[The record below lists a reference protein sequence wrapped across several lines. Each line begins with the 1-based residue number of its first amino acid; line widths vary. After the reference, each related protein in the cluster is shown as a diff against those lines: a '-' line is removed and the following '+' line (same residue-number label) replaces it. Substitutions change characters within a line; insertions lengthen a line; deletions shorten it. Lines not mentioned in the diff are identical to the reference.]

1 MSARRK
7 RTGRPGGRRPAR
19 SGGAPRRARPAPGRR
34 RTPPRRVA
42 RQARPAAAPG
52 RVAPAAGRVGA
63 APHPKRPL
71 VVIDNY
77 DSFTWNLVQ
86 YLGALGAEIAVF
98 RNDAITVP
106 ELLALQPRGLV
117 ISPGP
122 GRPQDGGISI
132 EAVRRLN
139 AVVPI
144 LGVCLGHQA
153 IAVAFGGRVVRASQ
167 VMHGKTSRII
177 HDGRGI
183 FRGLDNPFVAT
194 RYHSL
199 VVEREG
205 LPAALEVTCATS
217 DAVIMGLKVKGAET
231 WGVQFHPE
239 SILTRQGK
247 DLLRNFLD
255 LSGV

>member
-1 MSARRK
+1 MSASKKSASRTSRQPAKTTRRK
-7 RTGRPGGRRPAR
+7 RAA
-19 SGGAPRRARPAPGRR
+19 APRR
-34 RTPPRRVA
+34 
-42 RQARPAAAPG
+42 
-52 RVAPAAGRVGA
+52 
-63 APHPKRPL
+63 PL
-71 VVIDNY
+71 VIIDNY

-86 YLGALGAEIAVF
+86 YLGSLGAVLDVH
-98 RNDAITVP
+98 RNDAISPTR
-106 ELLALQPRGLV
+106 LQRLRPRGVV

-122 GRPQDGGISI
+122 GRPEDGGISVDV
-132 EAVRRLN
+132 VRRLSGR
-139 AVVPI
+139 VPI

-153 IAVAFGGRVVRASQ
+153 IAAAFGGRVVRAPH

-199 VVEREG
+199 VVERES
-205 LPAALEVTCATS
+205 LPEKLEVTCSTS
-217 DAVIMGLKVKGAET
+217 DAVVMGLKVQGTET

-255 LSGV
+255 LCGA

>member
-1 MSARRK
+1 MSAI
-7 RTGRPGGRRPAR
+7 R
-19 SGGAPRRARPAPGRR
+19 SQKKKKKKTAAPRPRR
-34 RTPPRRVA
+34 RA
-42 RQARPAAAPG
+42 
-52 RVAPAAGRVGA
+52 
-63 APHPKRPL
+63 PL
-71 VVIDNY
+71 VVLDNY

-86 YLGALGAEIAVF
+86 YLGALGAEIEVH
-98 RNDAITVP
+98 RNDALSVGRLL
-106 ELLALQPRGLV
+106 ELRPRGLV
-117 ISPGP
+117 VSPGP
-122 GRPQDGGISI
+122 GRPEDAGI
-132 EAVRRLN
+132 AVHAIRRLHGQ
-139 AVVPI
+139 VPI

-153 IAVAFGGRVVRASQ
+153 IATAFGGRVVRAGQ

-183 FRGLDNPFVAT
+183 FRGLENPFVAT

-199 VVEREG
+199 VVERES

-217 DAVIMGLKVKGAET
+217 DAVIMGLKVQGAET

-255 LSGV
+255 LCVI

>member
-1 MSARRK
+1 MKRAGARKPSA
-7 RTGRPGGRRPAR
+7 A
-19 SGGAPRRARPAPGRR
+19 RARP
-34 RTPPRRVA
+34 V
-42 RQARPAAAPG
+42 RQQP
-52 RVAPAAGRVGA
+52 
-63 APHPKRPL
+63 PL
-71 VVIDNY
+71 VVLDNY

-86 YLGALGAEIAVF
+86 ALGALGGDVVVY
-98 RNDAITVP
+98 RNDALSVASLVKLRP
-106 ELLALQPRGLV
+106 SGLV

-122 GRPQDGGISI
+122 GRPETAGISI
-132 EAVRRLN
+132 DAIRRLHGRL
-139 AVVPI
+139 PI

-153 IAVAFGGRVVRASQ
+153 LAVAFGGRVVRASQ

-183 FRGLDNPFVAT
+183 FRGLENPFVAT

-205 LPAALEVTCATS
+205 LPDVLEVTCATA

-247 DLLRNFLD
+247 ELLRNFMD
-255 LSGV
+255 LCGA